1 MLCYRV
7 AGGSLISLAPLMY
20 INLTGAGV
28 TLAGMVSIYR
38 PRNGLRDDIVQ
49 IAAKS
54 MVRE

>member
-1 MLCYRV
+1 
-7 AGGSLISLAPLMY
+7 MY

>member
-7 AGGSLISLAPLMY
+7 AGGSLIFLAPLMY